1 MMAEPETYTVRIHSE
16 PGQDLWAEVLEL
28 PGVFAAG
35 ADMAEL
41 RESLTEA
48 ISLYL
53 SEPGAEK
60 RVELEDKPGTV
71 TEQHV
76 LVRSA

>member
-1 MMAEPETYTVRIHSE
+1 MAEPETYTVRIHSE
-16 PGQDLWAEVLEL
+16 PGQDLWAELVEL
-28 PGVFAAG
+28 PGVLAAG
-35 ADMAEL
+35 TDMAEL

-53 SEPGAEK
+53 SKPGAER
-60 RVELEDKPGTV
+60 RVELDDKPGAV

-76 LVRSA
+76 LVRTA